1 MFTDANISL
10 LYPAMVGSSSSTNTL
25 LTLLNNLP
33 GMVYRC
39 RDDPD
44 WTMEFVSSG
53 CLDLTGYSPADLV
66 RNKVISYGS
75 LIHPE
80 DRQRIWVEIQSS
92 LRHNTTYELV
102 YRIKTR
108 QGKEKWVRTLGRGT
122 VDTVKQSFILEGFTS
137 DVTEQVRL
145 ERQLQLQTSRM
156 QALRK
161 IDMAI
166 TASFDL
172 NLTLNVLLEQITTQL
187 NVDAAD
193 ILLYNPNTHL
203 LSFAAERGFN
213 TNALKHTNL
222 RLGESFAGQ
231 AAITRQVVHIHDLNQ
246 SLGQFTQSPFLT
258 NEGFVSYFGVPL
270 IAKGQIKG
278 VLEIFHRSKLQ
289 ASVDWLEFLEAVAGQ
304 AAIAVDNATLFN
316 ELQRSNSELAKS
328 YDATLEG
335 WVKALELR
343 DRETEGHAQRVIWM
357 TLSLAE
363 RMGVDNEALPHI
375 RRGALL
381 HDIGKMGV
389 PDSILLKPGPLDP
402 EEWKIMKQ
410 HPVYAYQWL
419 SPISYLA
426 PALQI
431 PYYHH
436 EKWDGT
442 GYPNGLKGEQI
453 PLSAR
458 IFAVVD
464 VWDALTSVRPYRPAW
479 SEEEA
484 DEYIRKES
492 GKHFDPQVVE
502 YFFKYKK
509 ALLN

>member
-1 MFTDANISL
+1 MFTDTNIAKP
-10 LYPAMVGSSSSTNTL
+10 YPAMVGSPSNTSTL

-53 CLDLTGYSPADLV
+53 CLDLTGFSSADLI
-66 RNKVISYGS
+66 RSKVVSFGS
-75 LIHPE
+75 LIHPD

-92 LRHNTTYELV
+92 LQHNTSYEIV
-102 YRIKTR
+102 YRITTR

-122 VDTVKQSFILEGFTS
+122 VDAVKQYFVLEGFIA
-137 DVTEQVRL
+137 DVTDQIRL

-166 TASFDL
+166 SASFDL
-172 NLTLNVLLEQITTQL
+172 SLTLNILLEQITTQL

-193 ILLYNPNTHL
+193 ILLYNPYTHSL
-203 LSFAAERGFN
+203 GFAAERGFT

-231 AAITRQVVHIHDLNQ
+231 AAITRQVVHIPDLNQ
-246 SLGQFTQSPFLT
+246 SLGQFDQSPFLT
-258 NEGFVSYFGVPL
+258 NEGYISYFGVPL

-278 VLEIFHRSKLQ
+278 VLEIFQRSKLQ
-289 ASVDWLEFLEAVAGQ
+289 ATVDWLEFLEAVAGQ
-304 AAIAVDNATLFN
+304 AAIALDNATLFN
-316 ELQRSNSELAKS
+316 ELQHSNTELAKS

-357 TLSLAE
+357 TLELAE
-363 RMGVDNEALPHI
+363 RMGLDGENLPHI

-381 HDIGKMGV
+381 HDIGKMV
-389 PDSILLKPGPLDP
+389 IPDSILLKPGPLSQD
-402 EEWKIMKQ
+402 EWQIMKQ

-419 SPISYLA
+419 SPISYLG

-436 EKWDGT
+436 ERWDGT

-458 IFAVVD
+458 IFAVAD
-464 VWDALTSVRPYRPAW
+464 VWDALTSDRPYRSAW
-479 SEEEA
+479 SEDEA
-484 DEYIRKES
+484 DDYIRKET
-492 GKHFDPQVVE
+492 GKHFDPQVVDD
-502 YFFKYKK
+502 FFKYKD
-509 ALLN
+509 AIL

>member
-1 MFTDANISL
+1 MFTDTNLAK
-10 LYPAMVGSSSSTNTL
+10 LYPAMVGTQSSTNTL
-25 LTLLNNLP
+25 LSLLNNLP

-44 WTMEFVSSG
+44 WTMEFISSG
-53 CLDLTGYSPADLV
+53 CLDLTGYSSADLI

-75 LIHPE
+75 LIHPD
-80 DRQRIWVEIQSS
+80 DRQRIWVELQSS
-92 LRHNTTYELV
+92 LQHNTSYEIV

-108 QGKEKWVRTLGRGT
+108 QGKEKWVRALGRGT
-122 VDTVKQSFILEGFTS
+122 VDTVKQCFVLEGFIA
-137 DVTEQVRL
+137 DVTDQIRI

-166 TASFDL
+166 SASFDL
-172 NLTLNVLLEQITTQL
+172 SLTLNILLEQITNQL

-193 ILLYNPNTHL
+193 ILLYSPYTHTL
-203 LSFAAERGFN
+203 GFAAERGFT

-231 AAITRQVVHIHDLNQ
+231 AAISRQVVHIPDLNQ
-246 SLGQFTQSPFLT
+246 SLGQFTQSPFLI
-258 NEGFVSYFGVPL
+258 NEGFISYFGVPL

-289 ASVDWLEFLEAVAGQ
+289 ATVDWLEFLEAVAGQ
-304 AAIAVDNATLFN
+304 AAIALDNATLFN
-316 ELQRSNSELAKS
+316 ELQHSNAELAKS

-357 TLSLAE
+357 TMELAE
-363 RMGVDNEALPHI
+363 RMGLDSENLPHI

-389 PDSILLKPGPLDP
+389 PDSILLKPGPLDKD
-402 EEWKIMKQ
+402 EWKVMKQ

-419 SPISYLA
+419 SPISYLG

-436 EKWDGT
+436 EKWDGS

-453 PLSAR
+453 PLPAR
-458 IFAVVD
+458 IFAVAD
-464 VWDALTSVRPYRPAW
+464 VWDALTSDRPYRSAW
-479 SEEEA
+479 TEIEADDYIREEA
-484 DEYIRKES
+484 
-492 GKHFDPQVVE
+492 GKHFDPQVVD
-502 YFFKYKK
+502 YFFKYKEY
-509 ALLN
+509 LM

>member
-1 MFTDANISL
+1 MLPDTNIAA
-10 LYPAMVGSSSSTNTL
+10 LYPIMVGSQSSTNTL

-53 CLDLTGYSPADLV
+53 CIDLTGYSSADLI

-75 LIHPE
+75 LIHP
-80 DRQRIWVEIQSS
+80 DDCQRIWVEIQSS
-92 LRHNTTYELV
+92 LQHNTSYDIV
-102 YRIKTR
+102 YRIRTR
-108 QGKEKWVRTLGRGT
+108 QGKEKWVRALGRGT
-122 VDTVKQSFILEGFTS
+122 VDTVKQYFVLEGFIA
-137 DVTEQVRL
+137 DVTDQIRI

-166 TASFDL
+166 SASFDL
-172 NLTLNVLLEQITTQL
+172 SLTLNILLEQITDQL

-193 ILLYNPNTHL
+193 ILLYNAYTHAL
-203 LSFAAERGFN
+203 GFAAERGFT

-231 AAITRQVVHIHDLNQ
+231 AAISRQVVHIPDLSQ
-246 SLGQFTQSPFLT
+246 SLGQFTQSPFLV
-258 NEGFVSYFGVPL
+258 NEGFISYFGVPL

-278 VLEIFHRSKLQ
+278 VLEIFHRSRLQ
-289 ASVDWLEFLEAVAGQ
+289 ATVDWLEFLEAVAGQ
-304 AAIAVDNATLFN
+304 AAIALDNATLFN
-316 ELQRSNSELAKS
+316 ELQHSTAELAKS

-357 TLSLAE
+357 TLELAE
-363 RMGVDNEALPHI
+363 RMGLDGETLPHI

-389 PDSILLKPGPLDP
+389 PDSILLKPGPLDQ
-402 EEWKIMKQ
+402 EEWKVMKQ

-419 SPISYLA
+419 SPISYLG

-436 EKWDGT
+436 EKWDGS

-453 PLSAR
+453 PLPAR
-458 IFAVVD
+458 IFAVAD
-464 VWDALTSVRPYRPAW
+464 VWDALTSDRPYRSAW
-479 SEEEA
+479 TENEA
-484 DEYIRKES
+484 DDYILNEA
-492 GKHFDPQVVE
+492 GKHFDPQVVD
-502 YFFKYKK
+502 YFFKYKEY
-509 ALLN
+509 LM